1 MHVDVG
7 MSSHPL
13 LSAAKS
19 LSSAVTSNSSGH
31 DDALALGDADTA
43 DGLAEALVVAEPLS
57 LTLPVPE
64 GVPVVDSLLLHDG
77 DAVPDWDTEP
87 VADSDTLLV
96 ADAVLDAVRVLEG
109 LGDGVT
115 DGESDTVGVTV
126 AVALGLVVGLLEAD
140 VEGEAV
146 GEGLTHSPLVTE
158 ICTLSMP
165 SASLLVSSS
174 WQWGW
179 CMGVWLR
186 VCAGRG
192 WRWGRGLKHSV
203 REGSGHAQR
212 DAAVVGF
219 EVCKRQCKVHIPV
232 HTGLRWSRS
241 LRCAAFG

>member
-1 MHVDVG
+1 

-13 LSAAKS
+13 LSTAKS

-43 DGLAEALVVAEPLS
+43 DGLAEALVVAEPLL

-77 DAVPDWDTEP
+77 DAVSDWDTEP

-174 WQWGW
+174 WQR
-179 CMGVWLR
+179 GVVQGGMV
-186 VCAGRG
+186 VCVCGGGGGGGR
-192 WRWGRGLKHSV
+192 RGPEHSV
-203 REGSGHAQR
+203 REGSGHQAQR
-212 DAAVVGF
+212 GAAVVVY
-219 EVCKRQCKVHIPV
+219 EACKQPCKVHIPGR
-232 HTGLRWSRS
+232 TGLQWSRS